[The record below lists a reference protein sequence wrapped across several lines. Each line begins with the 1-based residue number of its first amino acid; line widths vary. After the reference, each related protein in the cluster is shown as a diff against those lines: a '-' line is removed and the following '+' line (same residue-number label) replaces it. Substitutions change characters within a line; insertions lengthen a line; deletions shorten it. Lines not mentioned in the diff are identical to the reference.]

1 VKVENQPNSTKIVD
15 LISSKLAFQ
24 SFMKVFS
31 VLFAA
36 LLCLSVITSF
46 SQNKKAAE
54 VYRDYKSRASTTVDR
69 DLLEE
74 ANALKQ
80 TNPPKALDK
89 VQEALGISIAQKDLM
104 SEVKCYLLIAEI
116 NEGIQEWKLALHNYT
131 NAVEKLSPKS
141 ESTAEYKTAL
151 LGLARTNLKLGN
163 FAEALTLS
171 QRGLNLRLSS
181 VERKQFILSVS
192 ECHYQMGNYQEA
204 LVALN
209 DIDSDRSKQLKRK
222 EDSDDGPGRDVDVQ
236 NQKAK
241 IFARMNEVDKA
252 KNALQSSQNTIRS
265 NSGAVPQQQ
274 QQGLKDAKEE
284 VAEALHEQKRY
295 DEEIE
300 VRNESIDLNLDNN
313 NLPAITADKVGLSK
327 AHAAKG
333 ETSEAI
339 RELEEAVLLA
349 DTIDNPKD
357 QANAYLSLAD
367 LYDKNG
373 RSSEALNTYK
383 KYSKAVKKAEEQA
396 QTKLTEKSELIEKQK
411 EIETLKQDLH
421 VGSAESA
428 VEEATVFRQQLI
440 IYGLLLIIMIIV
452 VTSYFIYKNAQASK
466 VANQLLALKSLRSQ
480 MNPHFIFNALNSVN
494 HFVAQNDERTVNK
507 FLSEFSRL
515 MRLVMENSQED
526 FIPLY
531 KEQEI
536 ISLYLKLEHYRF
548 RDKFD
553 YEIKIDDD
561 INLETFEIPPML
573 LQPYIENAVWHG
585 LRYKEAKGYLA
596 LNIRKN
602 SNGLEVEIN
611 DNGIGRRRSA
621 ELKTEN
627 QKKHHSTG
635 IKNIEERLRIINK
648 VYKSHY
654 GVKIRDLDPASGQGT
669 QVLISIPEHKNGKS

>member
-1 VKVENQPNSTKIVD
+1 
-15 LISSKLAFQ
+15 
-24 SFMKVFS
+24 MKVFS
-31 VLFAA
+31 VLFGA

-54 VYRDYKSRASTTVDR
+54 VYKDYKSRASTTVDR

-74 ANALKQ
+74 ADALKQ
-80 TNPPKALDK
+80 TNPTKALDK

-104 SEVKCYLLIAEI
+104 SEVKSYLLIAEI

-131 NAVEKLSPKS
+131 NAVEKLGPKS
-141 ESTAEYKTAL
+141 ESTSEYKTAL
-151 LGLARTNLKLGN
+151 LGLVRMNTKLGN
-163 FAEALTLS
+163 FDQALTLS
-171 QRGLNLRLSS
+171 QSGLNLRLSS
-181 VERKQFILSVS
+181 AERKQFILSVS
-192 ECHYQMGNYQEA
+192 ESHYQMGNYQEA
-204 LVALN
+204 LLVLN
-209 DIDSDRSKQLKRK
+209 DIDVDRGKQLKRK
-222 EDSDDGPGRDVDVQ
+222 EDSDDGRALDVDVQ

-241 IFARMNEVDKA
+241 IFARLNEVDKA

-265 NSGAVPQQQ
+265 NTGAVPQQQ

-284 VAEALHEQKRY
+284 VAEALHGQKRY

-313 NLPAITADKVGLSK
+313 NLPAITEDKVALSK

-357 QANAYLSLAD
+357 QASAYLSLAD

-373 RSSEALNTYK
+373 RSSQALNTYK
-383 KYSKAVKKAEEQA
+383 KYSQAVKKAEEQA

-421 VGSAESA
+421 VGSAEYA
-428 VEEATVFRQQLI
+428 VEEATVFRQQLV
-440 IYGLLLIIMIIV
+440 IYGLLLIIIIIV

-553 YEIKIDDD
+553 YEIKIDDN
-561 INLETFEIPPML
+561 INIETFEIPPML

-585 LRYKEAKGYLA
+585 LRYKDAKGFLA
-596 LNIRKN
+596 LNLRKN

-648 VYKSHY
+648 VYKSRY
-654 GVKIRDLDPASGQGT
+654 GVKIRDLDPVSGQGT